1 MPLMVQFTLQ
11 PLVRSSSLVRRHH
24 VRAYL
29 HHPWQSINTSHSRD
43 HGYDISPDDQES
55 AHKGTQSS
63 PHTKTKLSRFMLFVW
78 QASLMSLSYS
88 IIWYVAE
95 LTAVV
100 INPLLDEPKWSDA
113 AKV

>member
-1 MPLMVQFTLQ
+1 
-11 PLVRSSSLVRRHH
+11 
-24 VRAYL
+24 
-29 HHPWQSINTSHSRD
+29 
-43 HGYDISPDDQES
+43 
-55 AHKGTQSS
+55 
-63 PHTKTKLSRFMLFVW
+63 
-78 QASLMSLSYS
+78 MSLSYS